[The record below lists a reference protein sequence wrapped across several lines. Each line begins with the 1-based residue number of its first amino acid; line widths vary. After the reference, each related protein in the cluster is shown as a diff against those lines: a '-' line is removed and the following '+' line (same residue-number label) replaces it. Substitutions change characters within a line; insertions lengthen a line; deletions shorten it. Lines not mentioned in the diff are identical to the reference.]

1 MGHLAPV
8 FYPTDTGLRRI
19 PVSHQQPTH
28 AIFTFKLGSLTFKG
42 EHMSDTM
49 PSGST
54 ASLSIAWIDAAG
66 NPATVDGPTAWESSD
81 EAVVTLEAS
90 ADSLTAT
97 VTSVGPVGPV
107 QVQATADAD
116 MGSGIKTITAIC
128 DINVIAGEAVGGT
141 ITFTPTA

>member
-1 MGHLAPV
+1 
-8 FYPTDTGLRRI
+8 
-19 PVSHQQPTH
+19 
-28 AIFTFKLGSLTFKG
+28 
-42 EHMSDTM
+42 MSDTM